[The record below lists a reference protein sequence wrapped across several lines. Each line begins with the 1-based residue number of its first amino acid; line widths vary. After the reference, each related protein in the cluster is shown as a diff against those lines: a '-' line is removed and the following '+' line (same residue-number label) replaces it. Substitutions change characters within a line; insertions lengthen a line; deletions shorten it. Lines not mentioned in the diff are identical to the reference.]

1 MSWES
6 VLKNPARKKAKVTE
20 SGDVTTGKYVIEIN
34 SYEGRLLDALTDNA
48 ETDKILRKVKNG
60 ELKAGSVRRAINR
73 LSKLF
78 GLGED
83 EQRMA
88 FDKIP
93 TVDVPVQSTVKINAE
108 KILDELPASQYEK
121 GSTYNTK
128 RKVSTVSV
136 KKYEDFMKGNH
147 QQLIDFLTQGTADA
161 KERRQREIR
170 QWNNENN
177 DRLVKYLKGA
187 KANKEHL
194 MGYDTEGITLKLA
207 KLPPGSKKK
216 GVEEIPEG
224 FEITLGPF
232 MSISN
237 RKKYGGGEPSSP
249 IKRNFFARLF
259 NQPKYR
265 TKTVATVV
273 EGVDVQEV
281 SNDIAKEYLG
291 LVLHRLSGG
300 ARNKFLPEIAHA
312 EDSSIIYGTKA
323 SAKTSTSKLLPA
335 LSYLID
341 NPTFQLEGSFA
352 KEQTKESIQ
361 KKSVIDKLINDELNY
376 APYTELQT
384 KFNEIVKPARKKH
397 RDSPSEARIKIS
409 DFLKEV
415 AKDTILTNVFN
426 ELVGKT
432 VVRKYSMPTE
442 LRETLLASKANIDM
456 DIVRRHGLDNVFPS
470 KRSIGRMGKSV
481 KEALTNMRV
490 GKLEGTHEVMP
501 DDVKVLQH
509 LFTDVID
516 NPFESFIDEI
526 KDKKIVSRREF
537 RKEFEKMDT
546 NVLNFTDVVG
556 LIARLERIFFDTF
569 EVRKG
574 ITAIYRAVK
583 HDGDYTEASKKL
595 KAEINE
601 VYSKVRNEFV
611 SKLKEKIG
619 EVLSEPIIHD
629 KSGFQ
634 PYEWLTEEKGIGS

>member
-20 SGDVTTGKYVIEIN
+20 SGDITTGKYVIEIN
-34 SYEGRLLDALTDNA
+34 SYECRLLDALTDNA
-48 ETDKILRKVKNG
+48 ETDKILRRVKNG

-415 AKDTILTNVFN
+415 AKDTNLTNVFN

>member
-1 MSWES
+1 M
-6 VLKNPARKKAKVTE
+6 
-20 SGDVTTGKYVIEIN
+20 
-34 SYEGRLLDALTDNA
+34 
-48 ETDKILRKVKNG
+48 
-60 ELKAGSVRRAINR
+60 
-73 LSKLF
+73 
-78 GLGED
+78 
-83 EQRMA
+83 
-88 FDKIP
+88 
-93 TVDVPVQSTVKINAE
+93 
-108 KILDELPASQYEK
+108 PASQYEK

-281 SNDIAKEYLG
+281 SDDIAKEYLG

-300 ARNKFLPEIAHA
+300 VRNQFLPEITLA

-409 DFLKEV
+409 EFLKEV
-415 AKDTILTNVFN
+415 AKETNLTNAFN

-470 KRSIGRMGKSV
+470 KRSIGRMDKSV

-501 DDVKVLQH
+501 DDIKVLQH

-526 KDKKIVSRREF
+526 KDKKIMSRREF

-556 LIARLERIFFDTF
+556 LIARLERIFFNTL

-574 ITAIYRAVK
+574 ITAIYRVVK
-583 HDGDYTEASKKL
+583 HDGDYTEATKKL
-595 KAEINE
+595 KEEINE

-619 EVLSEPIIHD
+619 EVLSEPIMHD

-634 PYEWLTEEKGIGS
+634 PYEWLTEEKGIGG

>member
-1 MSWES
+1 MSWQTL
-6 VLKNPARKKAKVTE
+6 LKNPARKKAKVTE
-20 SGDVTTGKYVIEIN
+20 SGDVTTGKYVVEFN

-48 ETDKILRKVKNG
+48 ETDNILRKVKDG

-73 LSKLF
+73 LKKIFDLPMTR
-78 GLGED
+78 
-83 EQRMA
+83 QRVA
-88 FDKIP
+88 FEKIP
-93 TVDVPVQSTVKINAE
+93 TIDIPVQSTVLANAD
-108 KILDELPASQYEK
+108 KILDELPASRHEK
-121 GSTYNTK
+121 GSTYHTK

-415 AKDTILTNVFN
+415 AKDTNLTNVFN

-556 LIARLERIFFDTF
+556 LIARLERVFFDTF

>member
-20 SGDVTTGKYVIEIN
+20 SGDITTGKYVIEIN

-73 LSKLF
+73 LRELF

-93 TVDVPVQSTVKINAE
+93 TVEVPVQSTVKVNAE
-108 KILDELPASQYEK
+108 KILDELPASRHEK
-121 GSTYNTK
+121 GSTYHTK

-415 AKDTILTNVFN
+415 AKDTNLTNVFN

>member
-20 SGDVTTGKYVIEIN
+20 SGDITTGKYVIEIN

-48 ETDKILRKVKNG
+48 ETDKILRRVKNG

-73 LSKLF
+73 LSKVF

-361 KKSVIDKLINDELNY
+361 KKSVIDKLINDVLNY

-415 AKDTILTNVFN
+415 AKDTNLTNVFN

>member
-20 SGDVTTGKYVIEIN
+20 SGDITTGKYVIEIN

-48 ETDKILRKVKNG
+48 ETDKILRRVKNG

-93 TVDVPVQSTVKINAE
+93 TVDVPVLSTVKINAD
-108 KILDELPASQYEK
+108 KILDELPASRHEK
-121 GSTYNTK
+121 GSTYHTK

-224 FEITLGPF
+224 FEFTLGPF

-415 AKDTILTNVFN
+415 AKDTNLTNVFN

>member
-20 SGDVTTGKYVIEIN
+20 SGDITTGKYVIEIN

-48 ETDKILRKVKNG
+48 ETDKILRRVKNG

-415 AKDTILTNVFN
+415 AKDTNLTNVFN

>member
-20 SGDVTTGKYVIEIN
+20 SGDITTGKYVIEIN

-48 ETDKILRKVKNG
+48 ETDKILRRVKNG

-93 TVDVPVQSTVKINAE
+93 TVEVPVQSTVKVNAE
-108 KILDELPASQYEK
+108 KILDELPASRHEK
-121 GSTYNTK
+121 GSGHKQVISKN
-128 RKVSTVSV
+128 SI
-136 KKYEDFMKGNH
+136 KKYRDFMKGNH
-147 QQLIDFLTQGTADA
+147 QQLIDFLTQGTTKA
-161 KERRQREIR
+161 KEWRHMEIR
-170 QWNNENN
+170 RWNDENNNEI
-177 DRLVKYLKGA
+177 VKYLKGA
-187 KANKEHL
+187 KANKDHL

-207 KLPPGSKKK
+207 ELPPGSKKK

-415 AKDTILTNVFN
+415 AKDTNLTNVFN